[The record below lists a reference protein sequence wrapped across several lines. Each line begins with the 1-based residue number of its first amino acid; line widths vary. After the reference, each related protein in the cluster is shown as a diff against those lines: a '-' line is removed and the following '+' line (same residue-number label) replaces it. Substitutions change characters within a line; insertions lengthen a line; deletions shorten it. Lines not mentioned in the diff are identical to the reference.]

1 MRRIG
6 QRTWA
11 EYISNLSSVE
21 EYECKHTNVNSV
33 YGKPTVKDGKSTF
46 WKWYSTWTILCE
58 RLIYKGTLPSES
70 FIEKPCV
77 LSELSTEL
85 EALKELPE
93 WTVKTQTV
101 RYVNITSN
109 WISEIQQCFWS
120 TQQPYGRIQYFNSQL
135 LGINNLA
142 FTFIFCIDFIDFIFL
157 CFYHHLS
164 NYCNHVFSDQS
175 SNVVCRCLYRG
186 YCYFNMYTVKQS
198 NWPEISERRYKI
210 SLCKVC

>member
-1 MRRIG
+1 MVSG
-6 QRTWA
+6 PP
-11 EYISNLSSVE
+11 N
-21 EYECKHTNVNSV
+21 
-33 YGKPTVKDGKSTF
+33 
-46 WKWYSTWTILCE
+46 
-58 RLIYKGTLPSES
+58 
-70 FIEKPCV
+70 
-77 LSELSTEL
+77 EL
-85 EALKELPE
+85 EALKESLE
-93 WTVKTQTV
+93 LTVKTQTV
-101 RYVNITSN
+101 RYVKITSN

-135 LGINNLA
+135 LGINILA
-142 FTFIFCIDFIDFIFL
+142 FTFIFCCIDFIDFIFL